1 MRGLPWWSSGCNS
14 SFQCRGVG
22 SIPNQA
28 TKVPHAGVC
37 GKTSFF
43 KLKKEEG
50 GMPKVGEIFSRW

>member
-1 MRGLPWWSSGCNS
+1 MRGLPWWSSGYDS

-22 SIPNQA
+22 SIPNQG

-43 KLKKEEG
+43 KLKKEEDRG
-50 GMPKVGEIFSRW
+50 HA